1 MKNLIINIDDNLHKD
16 FKRTTAD
23 NEESM
28 KDVIVDSI
36 KKYLDDKKKVV
47 IHWTVLELK
56 QIWNN

>member
-1 MKNLIINIDDNLHKD
+1 MKNLVINIDDQLHKD

-36 KKYLDDKKKVV
+36 KIYLAGKNKVV
-47 IHWTVLELK
+47 IH
-56 QIWNN
+56 